1 MSKPKRISVA
11 EYLTQQINI
20 CGKSQKEIA
29 DEVGYEKPNVITMF
43 KQGKTKLPINKV
55 GAFAKALGIDPL
67 HLLRIAMS
75 EYTRETWDVIEELIG
90 KSLVTQDELAVLEII
105 RTIGEGQPIA
115 PRTAIEVEE
124 LKELATKWRKR
135 VEMEAQAAAERVAR
149 DKGRPG
155 GIKNNV

>member
-1 MSKPKRISVA
+1 MSKAKRISVA

-29 DEVGYEKPNVITMF
+29 DEVGYDKPNVITMF

-55 GAFAKALGIDPL
+55 GLFAKALGVDPI

-75 EYTRETWDVIEELIG
+75 EYMPDTWDVIEGLLG
-90 KSLVTQDELAVLEII
+90 KTLVSNEELAVIEML
-105 RTIGEGQPIA
+105 RTVGEGQAIL
-115 PRTAIEVEE
+115 PRSNADVEE
-124 LKELATKWRKR
+124 FQQIASKWKARLDA
-135 VEMEAQAAAERVAR
+135 EAKAAAERVER

-155 GIKNNV
+155 GLKNS